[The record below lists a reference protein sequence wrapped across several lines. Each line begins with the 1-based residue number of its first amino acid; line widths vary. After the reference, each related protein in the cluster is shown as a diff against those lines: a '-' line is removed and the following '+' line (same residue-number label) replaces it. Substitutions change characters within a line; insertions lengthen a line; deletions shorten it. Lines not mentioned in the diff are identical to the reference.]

1 MNDVQIH
8 WFSIIN
14 SLVVV
19 FFLSGILTMIM
30 IRTLRRDIAKY
41 NTDDNYEDTLEETG
55 WKLGMFAE
63 HGHKLQLLRIFGFA
77 ERNFQLL
84 IFSLLSS
91 I

>member
-1 MNDVQIH
+1 MSWASRWDTYLRMSDVQIH

-30 IRTLRRDIAKY
+30 VRTLRQDIARY

-55 WKLGMFAE
+55 KIDSNEMCKNEFNS
-63 HGHKLQLLRIFGFA
+63 KMTIRF
-77 ERNFQLL
+77 
-84 IFSLLSS
+84 
-91 I
+91 